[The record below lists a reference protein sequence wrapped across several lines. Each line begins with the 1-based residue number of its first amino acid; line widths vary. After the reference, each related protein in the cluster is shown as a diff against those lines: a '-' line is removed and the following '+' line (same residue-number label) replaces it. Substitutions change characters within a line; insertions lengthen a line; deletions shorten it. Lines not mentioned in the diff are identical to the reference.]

1 MPALKIGAAGLL
13 AILVP
18 LSGSAAGVGCRLRAG
33 LYQQRKQ
40 LESDYAMQVGS
51 DSAAHREIA
60 DKLVAK
66 MNAIDAE
73 YYRFLYTL
81 ADAGARGGYGSMVA
95 CSNMAKHDPI
105 ARQMAALVWYLYNGR
120 RDPASLIASLPHTK
134 AQLTDF
140 WNLDT
145 IATHGEPE
153 EPTSLPGIPLPD
165 GLVEKYISELF
176 ALVTSGNTA
185 AIREYFYIYSNAD
198 GDYAE
203 FMQDQV
209 TLLFKDHAEL
219 VLSNWPLFRPYG
231 QKLGASEGVSRED
244 CRNID
249 ARFHALCQNRR
260 NAGCAEVLR
269 IFH

>member
-1 MPALKIGAAGLL
+1 MPGVKIGAAGLL
-13 AILVP
+13 AILAALP
-18 LSGSAAGVGCRLRAG
+18 GSTAAVECRLRAG

-51 DSAAHREIA
+51 DYAAHREIA

-66 MNAIDAE
+66 MNAIDTE

-81 ADAGARGGYGSMVA
+81 ADAGARGDRGSMVA
-95 CSNMAKHDPI
+95 CSNMAKQDPI

-120 RDPASLIASLPHTK
+120 RECASFTASLPHTK

-140 WNLDT
+140 WNLDA

-165 GLVEKYISELF
+165 GLVEKYVSELF

-198 GDYAE
+198 GEYAE
-203 FMQDQV
+203 FMQDEV
-209 TLLFKDHAEL
+209 TLLFKDHPDL
-219 VLSNWPLFRPYG
+219 VLSKWPLFRPYG
-231 QKLGASEGVSRED
+231 KKLGASEGVSRED
-244 CRNID
+244 YRSIAAKFRSLCESRRD
-249 ARFHALCQNRR
+249 AS
-260 NAGCAEVLR
+260 CAEILK